1 MTHGLVKSVFLHF
14 GIFILFLYGAEIF
27 KQNKRFEI
35 YEIPL
40 DVVDVAEK
48 TVNKTQNAKE
58 KKVKKKRKDTYDPPK
73 PKTKPTPPEFPV
85 EAKKKVKQKKQKK
98 QKKKEEQN
106 KKEDKKRMAS
116 ILKSIE
122 KIKTQTKNI
131 NDKDKED
138 KKEDEK
144 KQDDIKDV
152 NNVSLGEKLTISELD
167 MIKRQF
173 YDCWI
178 VPAGAKNLK
187 NLIVSI
193 QLKLD
198 ESGTVINSKLMNEK
212 KLGDPFFRAAA
223 ESAIRAVN
231 HPECRKLKVPKK
243 KYEIWKSLILDF
255 NPAIMFN

>member
-1 MTHGLVKSVFLHF
+1 
-14 GIFILFLYGAEIF
+14 
-27 KQNKRFEI
+27 
-35 YEIPL
+35 
-40 DVVDVAEK
+40 
-48 TVNKTQNAKE
+48 
-58 KKVKKKRKDTYDPPK
+58 
-73 PKTKPTPPEFPV
+73 
-85 EAKKKVKQKKQKK
+85 
-98 QKKKEEQN
+98 
-106 KKEDKKRMAS
+106 MAS

>member
-1 MTHGLVKSVFLHF
+1 MTQGLVKSVFLHF
-14 GIFILFLYGAEIF
+14 GILIIFLYGAEIF

-40 DVVDVAEK
+40 DVVDVADK
-48 TVNKTQNAKE
+48 TVNKTKNANE
-58 KKVKKKRKDTYDPPK
+58 KKAKKKPKTSFDPPK
-73 PKTKPTPPEFPV
+73 PETKPKPPEFPV

-98 QKKKEEQN
+98 QEKKEEKN

-122 KIKTQTKNI
+122 KIKTQTKNLK
-131 NDKDKED
+131 DKDQED
-138 KKEDEK
+138 KKDDEK
-144 KQDDIKDV
+144 KLDDKKDV
-152 NNVSLGEKLTISELD
+152 KNVSLGEKLTISELD

-198 ESGTVINSKLMNEK
+198 ESGTVINSKLINDK
-212 KLGDPFFRAAA
+212 NISDPFFRAAA

-231 HPECRKLKVPKK
+231 HPECKKLKVPEK

-255 NPAIMFN
+255 NPSIMFN